1 MFSSQVT
8 DVESSAESKNVFRFR
23 FQGGSPSIT
32 TGTAPGP
39 FLHVLKISIL
49 AILTT
54 SHSSNLQIFVEI
66 KNLEIFKAQCDHDRL

>member
-8 DVESSAESKNVFRFR
+8 DVESSAESKNVFRFQ
-23 FQGGSPSIT
+23 FQGGSLSKT

-39 FLHVLKISIL
+39 FLQVLKISIL

-54 SHSSNLQIFVEI
+54 SQYEVWNLLDVKIA
-66 KNLEIFKAQCDHDRL
+66 FKKLI